1 MANSSWVVTIPG
13 AGLPFGENR
22 SATEKPTR
30 YAASVSLSVGLNRHG
45 GDSGETSWSHNACT
59 VPAHKASFLAL
70 RPPQSSP
77 WRISESSA
85 CRATAEPNFYEY
97 NNNLLNNKD
106 IFVRRAVRSNFFFL
120 GIAVQIQNIDAVE
133 RLPQVLPH
141 VEIGRAHV

>member
-59 VPAHKASFLAL
+59 VTAHKASFLAL
-70 RPPQSSP
+70 RTQQRAP
-77 WRISESSA
+77 WRISERWARSEERRVGNECVGT
-85 CRATAEPNFYEY
+85 CRAS
-97 NNNLLNNKD
+97 
-106 IFVRRAVRSNFFFL
+106 RW
-120 GIAVQIQNIDAVE
+120 
-133 RLPQVLPH
+133 
-141 VEIGRAHV
+141 

>member
-85 CRATAEPNFYEY
+85 CRATAERSEEHTSELQSLMRISY
-97 NNNLLNNKD
+97 
-106 IFVRRAVRSNFFFL
+106 AVFCL
-120 GIAVQIQNIDAVE
+120 KK
-133 RLPQVLPH
+133 
-141 VEIGRAHV
+141 